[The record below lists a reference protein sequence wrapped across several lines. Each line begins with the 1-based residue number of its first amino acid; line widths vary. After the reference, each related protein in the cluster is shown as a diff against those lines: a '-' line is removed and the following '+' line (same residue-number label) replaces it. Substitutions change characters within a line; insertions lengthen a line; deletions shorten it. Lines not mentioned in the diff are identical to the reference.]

1 MGKMTNSVKDAKP
14 MTDHFEGIDK
24 LVKEAPHTDGA
35 PNFRRMPGFPVFGTG
50 QPTLAGFDKV
60 MEPIIKKYGDE
71 KIIYWANLRQ
81 EPVVYANGK
90 PFTARDPEKLNYHL
104 EVPNPDDVSKMEDE
118 FAEAIKGQGD
128 DFKFYQDQYGEHP
141 DDRAIKNE
149 EITEKLADVQT
160 LTTIFGGLKA
170 KVDKI
175 NAIRIP
181 INQETAPAEECFDQI
196 VALLKNCSAST
207 PIVFNCQAGISRT
220 TTGMVVASLVKEF
233 QLASELNHMKGIVP
247 DDILEALKKKK
258 LGLPGIDCEAPEKK
272 NAMMAGEFEVILELL
287 EKYKEG
293 DVGKIAKAQV
303 DKLIDLAAPPP
314 KGTGV
319 QNIRECII
327 QDKMTFDVS
336 ADEWLAFLK
345 EKIMN
350 NIERYFG
357 LIVFAMYVREVGPKD
372 YNQTFKQWM
381 DDHNDLREMIAEGR
395 SKLEWERKIPDE
407 KLVDLKDMLD
417 SKDFKT
423 NLPKVIKRIY
433 ELAWAQFSD
442 LPRGH
447 HKNNSMHKLASK
459 TMIEILPPKLMTH
472 IEAKCGSLASTPDF
486 FDVIG
491 QVSWFEDKA

>member
-1 MGKMTNSVKDAKP
+1 MG
-14 MTDHFEGIDK
+14 
-24 LVKEAPHTDGA
+24 
-35 PNFRRMPGFPVFGTG
+35 
-50 QPTLAGFDKV
+50 
-60 MEPIIKKYGDE
+60 KKYGEE
-71 KIIYWANLRQ
+71 KHIFWCNLRQ
-81 EPVVYANGK
+81 EPVIYVNEK
-90 PFTARDPEKLNYHL
+90 PFSARDPDKLQYHL
-104 EVPNPDDVSKMEDE
+104 EISNPEEVHKFEDG
-118 FAEAIKGQGD
+118 FAEEIKKRGEE
-128 DFKFYQDQYGEHP
+128 FKFYQDQYGEHP
-141 DDRAIKNE
+141 EDRAAKME
-149 EITEKLADVQT
+149 LLTEKLDKVQA
-160 LTTIFGGLKA
+160 L
-170 KVDKI
+170 
-175 NAIRIP
+175 RIP
-181 INQETAPAEECFDQI
+181 VNQDKAPQEECFDQI
-196 VALLKNCSAST
+196 TGLLKNTSAST

-220 TTGMVVASLVKEF
+220 TTAMVVASLLKEF
-233 QLASELNHMKGIVP
+233 QLASELNNMKGIVP
-247 DDILEALKKKK
+247 DDILDALKKKK

-272 NAMMAGEFEVILELL
+272 NAMMAGEFEVIIELL

-293 DVGKIAKAQV
+293 DRGKIAKAQV

-327 QDKMTFDVS
+327 QDKMTLDVS
-336 ADEWLAFLK
+336 ADEWQAFLK

-350 NIERYFG
+350 NIERYFY
-357 LIVFAMYVREVGPKD
+357 LIVFAMYIREVGPKD
-372 YNQTFKQWM
+372 YNITFKQYM
-381 DDHNDLREMIAEGR
+381 DEHAELRDMIAEGR
-395 SKLEWERKIPDE
+395 SKLEWERKIPDD

-491 QVSWFEDKA
+491 QVSWYEDEKKD